1 MPSKTTPMF
10 EARASGQSSLSTV
23 LGLIHGHRA
32 ITRSEICS
40 ITGLSRSTVAK
51 LVTALVDLGF
61 ALETGSEQ
69 IDRVGRPSMG
79 VEASK
84 EVLAISVHPEVD
96 YLEVK
101 AVAFDGSIVRSEKL
115 LYDEPI
121 DTHQAVGDMVHVIE
135 NLVAEL
141 QASDTSYR
149 ILGIGVIV
157 PGQINSSTG
166 IVRQAPHLQWY
177 EFPIRDLLTQRV
189 PMPVFVANDAS
200 LGCKAEMAY
209 GAAKGATDVVY
220 MHGTSGIGGG
230 VFMNGTEL
238 KGFRGYAS
246 ELGHMR
252 ISSGNDID
260 YSGIPGTLEALVR
273 RDDLEVVLGL
283 KNVSDEE
290 LEEALLNNR
299 TPAST
304 ALARKQLEALG
315 IATANLANIFNPEV
329 FVLAGFLRFLYR
341 FDQNYFHRVVKKHA
355 IPAVLEGMQVF
366 VNELGANSAAI
377 GASELVFQEVIA
389 DPTKYGTRANESPDS
404 WVRK

>member
-1 MPSKTTPMF
+1 MTSKATPMF
-10 EARASGQSSLSTV
+10 EARASGQSSLSIV
-23 LGLIHGHRA
+23 LGLIHEHRA

-51 LVTALVDLGF
+51 LVTTLVNLGF
-61 ALETGSEQ
+61 ASDTGAEQ

-79 VEASK
+79 VDASK

-101 AVAFDGSIVRSEKL
+101 AVAFDGTIVHSEKR

-121 DTHQAVGDMVHVIE
+121 GPFQAVEDMVQVIE
-135 NLVAEL
+135 KLVTDLE
-141 QASDTSYR
+141 ASDTSYR

-166 IVRQAPHLQWY
+166 IVRQAPHLQWS
-177 EFPIRDLLTQRV
+177 EFPIRDLLTQRL

-238 KGFRGYAS
+238 KGFRGYAG

-252 ISSGNDID
+252 ISSGKELD
-260 YSGIPGTLEALVR
+260 YSGIQGTLEALVR
-273 RDDLEVVLGL
+273 RDDLEAVLGL
-283 KNVSDEE
+283 KNVSDEV
-290 LEEALLNNR
+290 LEVALLNNR
-299 TPAST
+299 TPEST
-304 ALARKQLEALG
+304 ALAKKQLEALG

-341 FDQNYFHRVVKKHA
+341 FDQNYFHRVIKKHA

-366 VNELGANSAAI
+366 VNELGANSLAI
-377 GASELVFQEVIA
+377 GASELVFQEAIA
-389 DPTKYGTRANESPDS
+389 DPTKYATRM
-404 WVRK
+404 K

>member
-10 EARASGQSSLSTV
+10 EARASGQARLSTV
-23 LGLIHGHRA
+23 PGLIHGPRA

-238 KGFRGYAS
+238 KGFRGYAA

-366 VNELGANSAAI
+366 VNELGANSLAI

-389 DPTKYGTRANESPDS
+389 DPTKYGTRAN
-404 WVRK
+404 

>member
-10 EARASGQSSLSTV
+10 EARAPGQSSLSTV

-61 ALETGSEQ
+61 AFETGSEQ

-115 LYDEPI
+115 LYNEPI
-121 DTHQAVGDMVHVIE
+121 DTHQAVGDMVRVIE

-238 KGFRGYAS
+238 KGFRGYAA

-366 VNELGANSAAI
+366 VNELGANSLAI

-389 DPTKYGTRANESPDS
+389 DPTKYGTRAN
-404 WVRK
+404 

>member
-1 MPSKTTPMF
+1 MLSKTTPMF

-61 ALETGSEQ
+61 AFETGSEQ

-115 LYDEPI
+115 HYDEPI
-121 DTHQAVGDMVHVIE
+121 DTHQAVGDMVRVIE

-238 KGFRGYAS
+238 KGFRGYAA

-366 VNELGANSAAI
+366 VNELGANSLAI

-389 DPTKYGTRANESPDS
+389 DPTKYGTRAN
-404 WVRK
+404 

>member
-238 KGFRGYAS
+238 KGFRGYAA

-366 VNELGANSAAI
+366 VNELGANSLAI

-389 DPTKYGTRANESPDS
+389 DPTKYGTRAN
-404 WVRK
+404 

>member
-10 EARASGQSSLSTV
+10 EARAPGQSSLSTV

-61 ALETGSEQ
+61 AFETGSEQ

-101 AVAFDGSIVRSEKL
+101 AVAFDGSIVRTEKL

-238 KGFRGYAS
+238 KGFRGYAA

-366 VNELGANSAAI
+366 VNELGANSLAI

-389 DPTKYGTRANESPDS
+389 DPTKYGTRAN
-404 WVRK
+404 

>member
-61 ALETGSEQ
+61 AFETGSEQ

-121 DTHQAVGDMVHVIE
+121 DTHQAVGDMVRVIE

-238 KGFRGYAS
+238 KGFRGYAA

-366 VNELGANSAAI
+366 VDELGANSLAI

-389 DPTKYGTRANESPDS
+389 DPTKYGTRAN
-404 WVRK
+404 

>member
-1 MPSKTTPMF
+1 MKALDTDMTSKITPMF

-23 LGLIHGHRA
+23 LGLIHEHRA
-32 ITRSEICS
+32 ITRSQICS

-61 ALETGSEQ
+61 ASDTGAEQ

-79 VEASK
+79 VDASSK
-84 EVLAISVHPEVD
+84 ILAISVHPEVD

-101 AVAFDGSIVRSEKL
+101 AVSFNGTIVHSEKR

-121 DTHQAVGDMVHVIE
+121 GSHQAVEDMVQVIKK
-135 NLVAEL
+135 LVADLE
-141 QASDTSYR
+141 ASDPPYR

-166 IVRQAPHLQWY
+166 IVRHAPHLQWS
-177 EFPIRDLLTQRV
+177 EFPIRDLLTQRLN
-189 PMPVFVANDAS
+189 MPIYVANDAS

-238 KGFRGYAS
+238 KGFRGYAG

-252 ISSGNDID
+252 ISSGKDAD

-273 RDDLEVVLGL
+273 RDDLEAVLGL

-290 LEEALLNNR
+290 LEVALLNNR
-299 TPAST
+299 TPEST

-341 FDQNYFHRVVKKHA
+341 FDQNYFHRVIKKHA
-355 IPAVLEGMQVF
+355 IPAVLEGLQIF
-366 VNELGANSAAI
+366 VNELGANSLAI

-389 DPTKYGTRANESPDS
+389 DPAKYSTRMA
-404 WVRK
+404 

>member
-101 AVAFDGSIVRSEKL
+101 AVAFDGSIVRTEKL

-121 DTHQAVGDMVHVIE
+121 DTHQAVEDMVHVIE

-238 KGFRGYAS
+238 KGFRGYAA

-366 VNELGANSAAI
+366 VNELGANSLAI

-389 DPTKYGTRANESPDS
+389 DPTKYGTRAN
-404 WVRK
+404 

>member
-61 ALETGSEQ
+61 AFETGSEQ

-101 AVAFDGSIVRSEKL
+101 AVAFDGSIVRTEKL

-238 KGFRGYAS
+238 KGFRGYAA

-273 RDDLEVVLGL
+273 RDDLEVVMGL

-366 VNELGANSAAI
+366 VNELGANSLAI

-389 DPTKYGTRANESPDS
+389 DPTKYGTRAN
-404 WVRK
+404 

>member
-61 ALETGSEQ
+61 AFETGSEQ

-101 AVAFDGSIVRSEKL
+101 AVAFDGSIVRTEKL

-121 DTHQAVGDMVHVIE
+121 DTHQAVEDMVHVIE

-238 KGFRGYAS
+238 KGFRGYAA

-366 VNELGANSAAI
+366 VNELGANSLAI

-389 DPTKYGTRANESPDS
+389 DPTKYGTRAN
-404 WVRK
+404 

>member
-61 ALETGSEQ
+61 AFETGSEQ

-121 DTHQAVGDMVHVIE
+121 DTHQAVGDMVRVIE

-166 IVRQAPHLQWY
+166 IVRPAPHLQWY

-200 LGCKAEMAY
+200 LGCKAEMTY

-238 KGFRGYAS
+238 KGFRGYAA

-366 VNELGANSAAI
+366 VDELGANSLAI

-389 DPTKYGTRANESPDS
+389 DPTKYGTRAN
-404 WVRK
+404 

>member
-61 ALETGSEQ
+61 AFETGSEQ

-238 KGFRGYAS
+238 KGFRGYAA

-366 VNELGANSAAI
+366 VNELGANSLAI

-389 DPTKYGTRANESPDS
+389 DPTKYGTRAN
-404 WVRK
+404 

>member
-61 ALETGSEQ
+61 AFETGSEQ

-115 LYDEPI
+115 LYNEPI
-121 DTHQAVGDMVHVIE
+121 DTHQAVGDMVRVIE

-238 KGFRGYAS
+238 KGFRGYAA

-366 VNELGANSAAI
+366 VNELGANSLAI

-389 DPTKYGTRANESPDS
+389 DPTKYGTRAN
-404 WVRK
+404 

>member
-10 EARASGQSSLSTV
+10 EARAPGQSSLSTV

-61 ALETGSEQ
+61 AFETGSEQ

-115 LYDEPI
+115 LYNEPI
-121 DTHQAVGDMVHVIE
+121 DTHQAVGDMVRVIE

-238 KGFRGYAS
+238 KGFRGYAA

-355 IPAVLEGMQVF
+355 IPAVLEGMQIF
-366 VNELGANSAAI
+366 VNELGANSLAI

-389 DPTKYGTRANESPDS
+389 DPTKYGTRAN
-404 WVRK
+404 

>member
-166 IVRQAPHLQWY
+166 IVRQAPHLQWS

-238 KGFRGYAS
+238 KGFRGYAA

-366 VNELGANSAAI
+366 VNELGANSLAI

-389 DPTKYGTRANESPDS
+389 DPTKYGTSAN
-404 WVRK
+404 

>member
-23 LGLIHGHRA
+23 LGLIHGHRS

-40 ITGLSRSTVAK
+40 ITSLSRSTVAK

-61 ALETGSEQ
+61 AFETGSEQ

-101 AVAFDGSIVRSEKL
+101 AVAFDGSIVRTEKL

-121 DTHQAVGDMVHVIE
+121 DTHQAVEDMVHVIE

-238 KGFRGYAS
+238 KGFRGYAA

-366 VNELGANSAAI
+366 VNELGANSLAI

-389 DPTKYGTRANESPDS
+389 DPTKYGTRAN
-404 WVRK
+404 

>member
-1 MPSKTTPMF
+1 MTTKATPMF
-10 EARASGQSSLSTV
+10 EARASGQSSLSIV
-23 LGLIHGHRA
+23 LGLIHEHRA

-51 LVTALVDLGF
+51 LVTTLVNLGF
-61 ALETGSEQ
+61 ASDTGAEQ

-79 VEASK
+79 VDASK
-84 EVLAISVHPEVD
+84 EMLAISVHPEVD

-101 AVAFDGSIVRSEKL
+101 AVAFNGTIVHSEKR

-121 DTHQAVGDMVHVIE
+121 GPHQAVEDMVQVI
-135 NLVAEL
+135 NSLVAEL
-141 QASDTSYR
+141 EASDTSYR

-166 IVRQAPHLQWY
+166 IVRQAPHLQWS
-177 EFPIRDLLTQRV
+177 EFPIRDLLTQRLS
-189 PMPVFVANDAS
+189 MPVFVSNDAS

-238 KGFRGYAS
+238 KGFRGYAG

-252 ISSGNDID
+252 ISSDKELD
-260 YSGIPGTLEALVR
+260 YSGIQGTLEALVR
-273 RDDLEVVLGL
+273 RDDLEAVLGL
-283 KNVSDEE
+283 KNVSDED
-290 LEEALLNNR
+290 LEVALLNNR
-299 TPAST
+299 TPQST
-304 ALARKQLEALG
+304 ALARKQIEALG

-366 VNELGANSAAI
+366 VNELGTNSLAI
-377 GASELVFQEVIA
+377 GASELVFQEAIA
-389 DPTKYGTRANESPDS
+389 DPSRYAARVK
-404 WVRK
+404 

>member
-61 ALETGSEQ
+61 AFETGSEQ

-79 VEASK
+79 VEASR

-238 KGFRGYAS
+238 KGFRGYAA

-366 VNELGANSAAI
+366 VNELGANSLAI

-389 DPTKYGTRANESPDS
+389 DPTKYGTRAN
-404 WVRK
+404 

>member
-61 ALETGSEQ
+61 AFETGSEQ

-121 DTHQAVGDMVHVIE
+121 DTHQAVGDMVRVIE

-238 KGFRGYAS
+238 KGFRGYAA

-366 VNELGANSAAI
+366 VNELGANSLAI

-389 DPTKYGTRANESPDS
+389 DPTKYGTRAN
-404 WVRK
+404 

>member
-61 ALETGSEQ
+61 AFETGSEQ

-101 AVAFDGSIVRSEKL
+101 AVAFDGSIVRTEKL

-238 KGFRGYAS
+238 KGFRGYAA

-366 VNELGANSAAI
+366 VNELGANSLAI

-389 DPTKYGTRANESPDS
+389 DPTKYGTRAN
-404 WVRK
+404 

>member
-61 ALETGSEQ
+61 AFETGSEQ

-121 DTHQAVGDMVHVIE
+121 DTHQAVGDMVRVIE

-200 LGCKAEMAY
+200 LGCKAEMTY

-238 KGFRGYAS
+238 KGFRGYAA

-366 VNELGANSAAI
+366 VNELGANSLAI

-389 DPTKYGTRANESPDS
+389 DPTKYGTRAN
-404 WVRK
+404 

>member
-1 MPSKTTPMF
+1 
-10 EARASGQSSLSTV
+10 
-23 LGLIHGHRA
+23 
-32 ITRSEICS
+32 
-40 ITGLSRSTVAK
+40 
-51 LVTALVDLGF
+51 
-61 ALETGSEQ
+61 
-69 IDRVGRPSMG
+69 
-79 VEASK
+79 
-84 EVLAISVHPEVD
+84 
-96 YLEVK
+96 
-101 AVAFDGSIVRSEKL
+101 
-115 LYDEPI
+115 
-121 DTHQAVGDMVHVIE
+121 
-135 NLVAEL
+135 
-141 QASDTSYR
+141 
-149 ILGIGVIV
+149 
-157 PGQINSSTG
+157 
-166 IVRQAPHLQWY
+166 
-177 EFPIRDLLTQRV
+177 
-189 PMPVFVANDAS
+189 MPVFVANDAS

-238 KGFRGYAS
+238 KGFRGYAA

-366 VNELGANSAAI
+366 VNELGANSLAI

-389 DPTKYGTRANESPDS
+389 DPTKYGTRAN
-404 WVRK
+404 

>member
-61 ALETGSEQ
+61 AFETGSEQ

-200 LGCKAEMAY
+200 LGCKAEMTY

-238 KGFRGYAS
+238 KGFRGYAA

-366 VNELGANSAAI
+366 VNELGANSLAI

-389 DPTKYGTRANESPDS
+389 DPTKYGTRAS
-404 WVRK
+404 

>member
-1 MPSKTTPMF
+1 
-10 EARASGQSSLSTV
+10 
-23 LGLIHGHRA
+23 
-32 ITRSEICS
+32 
-40 ITGLSRSTVAK
+40 
-51 LVTALVDLGF
+51 
-61 ALETGSEQ
+61 
-69 IDRVGRPSMG
+69 MG
-79 VEASK
+79 VDASR
-84 EVLAISVHPEVD
+84 EMLAISVHPEVD

-101 AVAFDGSIVRSEKL
+101 AVAFNGTIVHSEKR

-121 DTHQAVGDMVHVIE
+121 GPYQAVEDMVEVI
-135 NLVAEL
+135 NSLVAEL
-141 QASDTSYR
+141 EASDTSYR

-166 IVRQAPHLQWY
+166 IVRQAPHLQWS
-177 EFPIRDLLTQRV
+177 EFPIRDLLTQRL

-238 KGFRGYAS
+238 KGFRGYAG

-252 ISSGNDID
+252 ISSGKELD
-260 YSGIPGTLEALVR
+260 YSGIQGTLEALVR
-273 RDDLEVVLGL
+273 RDDLEAVLGL
-283 KNVSDEE
+283 KNVSDED
-290 LEEALLNNR
+290 LEIALLNNR
-299 TPAST
+299 TPQST
-304 ALARKQLEALG
+304 ALARKQIEALG

-341 FDQNYFHRVVKKHA
+341 FDQNYFHRVIEKHA
-355 IPAVLEGMQVF
+355 IPAVMEGMQIF
-366 VNELGANSAAI
+366 VNELGTNSLAI

-389 DPTKYGTRANESPDS
+389 DPTKYAARM
-404 WVRK
+404 K

>member
-61 ALETGSEQ
+61 AFETGSEQ

-121 DTHQAVGDMVHVIE
+121 DTHQAVGDMVRVIE

-200 LGCKAEMAY
+200 LGCKAEMTY

-238 KGFRGYAS
+238 KGFRGYAA

-366 VNELGANSAAI
+366 VDELGANSLAI

-389 DPTKYGTRANESPDS
+389 DPTKYGTRAN
-404 WVRK
+404 

>member
-10 EARASGQSSLSTV
+10 EARAPGQSSLSTV

-61 ALETGSEQ
+61 AFETGSEQ

-101 AVAFDGSIVRSEKL
+101 AVAFDGSIVRTEKL

-121 DTHQAVGDMVHVIE
+121 DTHQAVGDMVRVIE

-238 KGFRGYAS
+238 KGFRGYAA

-366 VNELGANSAAI
+366 VNELGANSLAI

-389 DPTKYGTRANESPDS
+389 DPTKYGTRAN
-404 WVRK
+404 